1 MIAAGVGILKPPA
14 SHGIPYTGPSD
25 LAWRWLCWLP
35 WLTRDGFQDVNQFA
49 TLRRHEHSLRM
60 GKSADLGI
68 PWRTLDFI
76 LQILGLI
83 NYKCDCD
90 SKHHQDQKTPPSM
103 NPHYP
108 LLRCRGKTQE
118 IPGKRVWNSF
128 SFFFEQVW
136 DFFLDFLAGT
146 ICLVFA
152 TVWNLNLSFCMVF
165 ATFGHVHLPFCMG
178 FTTCGHVHLPF
189 CMVFATFWHVH
200 LPFCMGSSTCEH
212 VHPNIYRCGSLGL
225 DKKRVGGI
233 EGGH

>member
-1 MIAAGVGILKPPA
+1 MKYGEPEPTRKWPTAPQA
-14 SHGIPYTGPSD
+14 
-25 LAWRWLCWLP
+25 LCFLP
-35 WLTRDGFQDVNQFA
+35 FSLNVWTWSTKGQLQFA
-49 TLRRHEHSLRM
+49 AVM
-60 GKSADLGI
+60 PNFWKIKG
-68 PWRTLDFI
+68 
-76 LQILGLI
+76 
-83 NYKCDCD
+83 
-90 SKHHQDQKTPPSM
+90 
-103 NPHYP
+103 
-108 LLRCRGKTQE
+108 
-118 IPGKRVWNSF
+118 VWNSF
-128 SFFFEQVW
+128 RIFFEQVW

-200 LPFCMGSSTCEH
+200 LPFCMGFPTCGHVHLPFCMVFATFWHVHLPFCMGCSTCEH

-233 EGGH
+233 EGGR

>member
-1 MIAAGVGILKPPA
+1 MYHPTLVMNMCYLPIGGFN
-14 SHGIPYTGPSD
+14 PSETNRETSVTED
-25 LAWRWLCWLP
+25 HPKGCEI
-35 WLTRDGFQDVNQFA
+35 V
-49 TLRRHEHSLRM
+49 
-60 GKSADLGI
+60 LG
-68 PWRTLDFI
+68 
-76 LQILGLI
+76 
-83 NYKCDCD
+83 
-90 SKHHQDQKTPPSM
+90 
-103 NPHYP
+103 
-108 LLRCRGKTQE
+108 
-118 IPGKRVWNSF
+118 
-128 SFFFEQVW
+128 FFFEQVW

-200 LPFCMGSSTCEH
+200 LPFCMGFPTCGHVHLPFCMVFATFWHVHLPFCMGCSTCEH

-233 EGGH
+233 EGGR

>member
-1 MIAAGVGILKPPA
+1 MIITSGHI
-14 SHGIPYTGPSD
+14 SHGQMMALWHLAQNFRSWPSSA
-25 LAWRWLCWLP
+25 LK
-35 WLTRDGFQDVNQFA
+35 TMVFQQFA
-49 TLRRHEHSLRM
+49 MEHGPFIWYTLWFTLIF
-60 GKSADLGI
+60 I
-68 PWRTLDFI
+68 PIEQCWFYSYI
-76 LQILGLI
+76 
-83 NYKCDCD
+83 Y
-90 SKHHQDQKTPPSM
+90 
-103 NPHYP
+103 
-108 LLRCRGKTQE
+108 
-118 IPGKRVWNSF
+118 RVWNSF
-128 SFFFEQVW
+128 RIFFWAGLGFFL
-136 DFFLDFLAGT
+136 DFLDFLAGT

-200 LPFCMGSSTCEH
+200 LPFCMGCSTCEH

>member
-1 MIAAGVGILKPPA
+1 MRMA
-14 SHGIPYTGPSD
+14 
-25 LAWRWLCWLP
+25 
-35 WLTRDGFQDVNQFA
+35 FA
-49 TLRRHEHSLRM
+49 MRKRYWSET
-60 GKSADLGI
+60 
-68 PWRTLDFI
+68 
-76 LQILGLI
+76 
-83 NYKCDCD
+83 
-90 SKHHQDQKTPPSM
+90 
-103 NPHYP
+103 P
-108 LLRCRGKTQE
+108 LLIFSWSKFNICVCPNCALKCANYWRCE
-118 IPGKRVWNSF
+118 IVLR
-128 SFFFEQVW
+128 FFFAQVW

-200 LPFCMGSSTCEH
+200 LPFCMGFPTCGHVHLPFCMVFATCWHVHLPFCMGCSTCEH

-233 EGGH
+233 EGGR